1 MASPQDRTPYHGEA
15 PLAKGQGADDDFDL
29 PTDDATG
36 VSLPP
41 SPVVPI
47 LPPDRVAPY

>member
-1 MASPQDRTPYHGEA
+1 MASPERTPYDDET
-15 PLAKGQGADDDFDL
+15 PLAKGQGADDDLDM
-29 PTDDATG
+29 PSDDDTG